1 MTAVTDPAPAPVTR
15 RPGRGTVV
23 WPAVAGAWLLFV
35 LAHTYLSGRAWWWN
49 LPDLLP
55 PVALLVVPL
64 LLVVVV
70 AVAVRRRSRLVGLGL
85 AVAALLLGWSGNGV
99 VAATLWHRPP
109 PAPADAVTVFA
120 WNTWYWDELLA
131 IGPNGERT
139 RDPDRFYSYL
149 HAQDAD
155 VYLLQEYLYLTPEL
169 DPLPVD
175 GLDRLRRE
183 FPGFHVAAVGEL
195 VTVSRYPIVREH
207 PVDLRPFLDRQ
218 WPDLPPADSRLPEYH
233 TVKTLRTDLLVGER
247 VLSVYNSHL
256 HVPMVGL
263 PARRSD
269 TADDTLAR
277 HDLRQADYRALTADV
292 EDNPHPVL
300 LAGDLNTSSSM
311 RLLRTLPDRLVDAGA
326 ALDSPYPV
334 SWARYGLPLWRLDW
348 LFTTDDVSVH
358 RYLMVDPDGLSDH
371 TGQLAVVSL

>member
-1 MTAVTDPAPAPVTR
+1 MTAVADPAPAPPVR
-15 RPGRGTVV
+15 RRRWGARLLL
-23 WPAVAGAWLLFV
+23 AAAGAWLIFV
-35 LAHTYLSGRAWWWN
+35 LAHRLLSGRAWWWN

-55 PVALLVVPL
+55 PLALLAVPVL
-64 LLVVVV
+64 LLV
-70 AVAVRRRSRLVGLGL
+70 AVAPLRRARLVGAAL
-85 AVAALLLGWSGNGV
+85 AVAALVAGWPGNGV
-99 VAATLWHRPP
+99 NAAALWHRPP
-109 PAPADAVTVFA
+109 PAPPDAVTVFS

-139 RDPDRFYSYL
+139 RDPDRFYRYL

-183 FPGFHVAAVGEL
+183 FPGFHVAASGEL

-207 PVDLRPFLDRQ
+207 PVDLRPHLARP
-218 WPDLPPADSRLPEYH
+218 WPDLPPADSRLPAYH
-233 TVKTLRTDLLVGER
+233 TVKTLRTDLLVGGR

-263 PARRSD
+263 PARRPD

-277 HDLRQADYRALTADV
+277 HDQRRADYRALAADV
-292 EDNPHPVL
+292 EANPHPVL
-300 LAGDLNTSSSM
+300 LAGDLNTSPAM
-311 RLLRTLPDRLVDAGA
+311 RLLRTLPERLVDASPV
-326 ALDSPYPV
+326 LDSVYPV

-348 LFTTDDVSVH
+348 LFTTTDVTVH
-358 RYLMVDPDGLSDH
+358 RYRMVPPDGLSDH